1 MGATKNEHG
10 EVVEIPEYIR
20 LHPELPEQTKSNMM
34 RQYNAAKASYGSE
47 GSGRLTIQALASQ
60 RISDWLP

>member
-34 RQYNAAKASYGSE
+34 RQYNAAKASYEAKLRTAYYTSP
-47 GSGRLTIQALASQ
+47 QASQ